1 MYVTHEFIMDHVC
14 SEFGITREQLIS
26 PSRRAELV
34 DARQAC
40 AIALRELDFS
50 LKYTAELLGRKNHTT
65 IIHLLNTK
73 AHSKPRNER
82 IARRALK
89 AYKHIAPR
97 ENVRYKSNLKAFLE
111 RVQQIN

>member
-1 MYVTHEFIMDHVC
+1 MYVTHEFIMNYVC
-14 SEFGITREQLIS
+14 FEFGITIKQLIS

-50 LKYTAELLGRKNHTT
+50 LKYIAELLGRKDHTT
-65 IIHLLNTK
+65 IIHLLDTRT
-73 AHSKPRNER
+73 HSKPRNER
-82 IARRALK
+82 IAMRALK
-89 AYKHIAPR
+89 AYKHIAPN

-111 RVQQIN
+111 MVQQIN

>member
-1 MYVTHEFIMDHVC
+1 MYVTHEYIMDHVC
-14 SEFGITREQLIS
+14 SEFGITREQLTS

-50 LKYTAELLGRKNHTT
+50 LKYTAQLLGRKDHTT
-65 IIHLLNTK
+65 VIHLLTTRT
-73 AHSKPRNER
+73 HSKPRNER

-89 AYKHIAPR
+89 AYKHIAKT
-97 ENVRYKSNLKAFLE
+97 ENVRYRANLEEFLE
-111 RVQQIN
+111 RVQQI